1 MVEKQNIDINE
12 SIMTTQNYI
21 SLFSTVLMQS
31 YYLNKN
37 IIIDDVT
44 CSEKYN
50 ILKKLD
56 YIALSYP
63 HRLLSSILEEG

>member
-1 MVEKQNIDINE
+1 
-12 SIMTTQNYI
+12 
-21 SLFSTVLMQS
+21 MQS